1 MVPARFPLKLGGLG
15 RIGGFKSERERE
27 RKRGI
32 HIFKHIYICINK
44 YNIYIYKGIVY
55 LKISHLT

>member
-44 YNIYIYKGIVY
+44 YNIYIYI
-55 LKISHLT
+55 

>member
-27 RKRGI
+27 KERNTYI
-32 HIFKHIYICINK
+32 QTYIYI
-44 YNIYIYKGIVY
+44 
-55 LKISHLT
+55 